1 MIAVSHSGT
10 SSPSASSHLE
20 TEEQEQMVVARA
32 LAKLHQSEES
42 SPSSPNDRQRSR
54 QRPAS
59 WRNPH
64 PTSNLR
70 FYPMPP
76 QNWLYPNFA
85 PEATMYQMWHQA
97 PPLHA
102 RDPTFIPVQQS
113 VYQPSQVSFLPSVDQ
128 TQLSSPYLPV
138 YFSDYSASV
147 PFGGRYPAVLGKTHE
162 NDGHG
167 ERGNSH
173 PSQAV
178 DSSLPFCSTDASIT
192 QKPLQDEEQKC
203 ASCGFNS
210 DESVSCPFAAQGS
223 DDLREPQDMKVDR
236 RSQRKTFSLLPRD
249 WSPSAP
255 SHSFVCDQDLNS
267 LIPALHGVHPV
278 SSSSSYE
285 GREFRTPSSLHP
297 SGPKGSALRP
307 QISSTIQTAIPVCS
321 SRSSPC
327 FAAPP
332 VTVRSAIPVFSAPPA
347 TMKPEAN
354 QRPNHEKEIV
364 SDVGAKFVKFRI
376 WANSSSLIR
385 EAAYRT
391 CQIWFSR
398 LNSCFGNDDL
408 LVDMERVLYSAK
420 PLQQRLTLICH
431 QNRESWAS
439 AAAGAGA
446 TSRRTPRRTAADC
459 FLLGTSRWHPQV
471 DKSRGQERDAM
482 IGLGTWT
489 HGARRRRD
497 RRSFPSAESDGIW
510 PKTRSL
516 FFFF

>member
-223 DDLREPQDMKVDR
+223 DDLREPQDMKADR

-471 DKSRGQERDAM
+471 DKSRGQEWDAM